1 MVSSHLV
8 LCRNLTITDET
19 VFFFLFLL
27 IVQYVL
33 YSYIYYDAPEDTL
46 SSFAENCGILKVTQ
60 SQWAAED
67 EMPPWEA
74 GFMLPNWTIQVGEQL
89 YLLPG

>member
-1 MVSSHLV
+1 M
-8 LCRNLTITDET
+8 LTCDGTTILLSDHDDPAVYPADWT
-19 VFFFLFLL
+19 V
-27 IVQYVL
+27 
-33 YSYIYYDAPEDTL
+33 YYDAPEDTL

-74 GFMLPNWTIQVGEQL
+74 GFMLPDWTIQVGEQL